1 MIYIFDDR
9 FERRE
14 KHSLDLIKLSQFA
27 RFEEITCETAD
38 ELCSLI
44 KRKLNDVTHVLL
56 HSSYRYPNEQL
67 NTNVVVNAFNSYS
80 SDIQIV
86 LFSGGYNH
94 PGTSMI
100 GKTKVFSVNSD
111 LMYNNLELFTR
122 HLSKDPNSPIEI
134 LLWGKSYLQN
144 QILATQSAIFRSLC
158 RINLDEQ
165 IDVEDKDKNK
175 KEKNDLLLDEIKETV
190 ADRLRS
196 EELIN
201 LRDALMAVLVPQK
214 TWRQLL
220 EDIENV
226 ITKNKLL

>member
-38 ELCSLI
+38 ELSSLI
-44 KRKLNDVTHVLL
+44 SGKLSNVTHVLL
-56 HSSYRYPNEQL
+56 HSSYRYPSEQL
-67 NTNVVVNAFNSYS
+67 DTNVVVKAFNSYS
-80 SDIQIV
+80 KDIQIV

-94 PGTSMI
+94 PGISMI
-100 GKTKVFSVNSD
+100 GETKVYSINSD
-111 LMYNNLELFTR
+111 VMYNNLVLFTH

-134 LLWGKSYLQN
+134 LLWGNSYLQN
-144 QILATQSAIFRSLC
+144 QILATQSSIFRSLC
-158 RINLDEQ
+158 RLDLDKQINDDDE
-165 IDVEDKDKNK
+165 K
-175 KEKNDLLLDEIKETV
+175 LDEIQEIV

-196 EELIN
+196 EELIH
-201 LRDALMAVLVPQK
+201 LRDALMAILVPKK

-226 ITKNKLL
+226 ITKNKLQ